1 MVHLD
6 LFSGITGFAL
16 AASWVWGEEHEI
28 HCFVEIDPFCQKVI
42 KKHWPGVPIHGDIK
56 TYEHNGTKIDL
67 LTGGF
72 PCQPF
77 SVAGKQRGKADDRAL
92 WPEMLRII
100 KEAKPRWI
108 IGENVTGIVN
118 MELDN
123 YVSDLEAEGYEVQPF
138 IIPACAV
145 DAPHRRDR
153 VWIVGHTSSGRCDTG
168 GNNKQGGY
176 FCKTEIGATTEN
188 QQTGYG
194 RELRFSERSSSQNV
208 ANPTSGEIWNGTASK
223 RVENEGRG
231 TTKTR
236 RKAVR
241 SREKTPFGS
250 DSGQGGKDVADTDR
264 NGTQW
269 NQSKNRE
276 GCRIEQEGEDAPST
290 FSQYDDGSGYG
301 SGSVCGKQSGQAK
314 IQGCGEWLPEPSICE
329 LDNGLPSGLVRYRGR
344 VATGVKDRVNKLK
357 ALGNAICPQ
366 VVVPIM
372 EAIKEID
379 YAKRHTTNSR
389 HFR

>member
-77 SVAGKQRGKADDRAL
+77 SVAGKQRGTEDDRAL

-250 DSGQGGKDVADTDR
+250 DSGQGGKVMADTNSGR
-264 NGTQW
+264 INRC
-269 NQSKNRE
+269 SKESNLEKELTKDYEQPRHRWTSQDNRYS
-276 GCRIEQEGEDAPST
+276 R
-290 FSQYDDGSGYG
+290 
-301 SGSVCGKQSGQAK
+301 
-314 IQGCGEWLPEPSICE
+314 WLPEPSICE
-329 LDNGLPSGLVRYRGR
+329 LDDGLPPGLVRYRGR

-379 YAKRHTTNSR
+379 HAKRHTANSR
-389 HFR
+389 HTG